1 LGKAETESDMSNQE
15 MQFADPDWKPSQK
28 LDAKTGTQE
37 QETFIPEPIN
47 ADSRERW
54 NAAPPPPPRQEM
66 YTGLPPYAGATPRQ
80 PVRGQYRQG
89 PYRRGG
95 RGIWFWVIL
104 AFIIISLMGG
114 GFGSAFNRFGDGN
127 RFGSPGFNGPQSIV
141 ESPRVFHVSGTPTVV
156 INDDNGTVIVQSSGN
171 TGSVTIQD
179 TKIAGPFGGPNNS
192 QVSSSLSPDGNT
204 INVNVQNSGQGSVA
218 LTVMVPQG
226 TSLQLNTSSGDIT
239 VDGVSGQVAL
249 QTDSGNVS
257 ATNDTFSGT
266 STIKTNS
273 GDVGLSQTTLSNAAT
288 ISTQSGDI
296 NFTVPADSAFHLS
309 ASTNSGSINTPD
321 FPNVKVQ
328 NNNSGSG
335 GTANGN
341 VGNASQGQGATV
353 TLTTYSGDINVHQ

>member
-1 LGKAETESDMSNQE
+1 MSNQE

-54 NAAPPPPPRQEM
+54 NATPPPPPRQEM
-66 YTGLPPYAGATPRQ
+66 YTGLPPYAGATPQQ

-114 GFGSAFNRFGDGN
+114 GFGSAFNRSFGPDFRMGQPHSSSVADLA
-127 RFGSPGFNGPQSIV
+127 RTFT
-141 ESPRVFHVSGTPTVV
+141 VSGPPTVV
-156 INDDNGTVIVQSSGN
+156 INSDGGTINVQTSPDAS
-171 TGSVTIQD
+171 SVTVQD
-179 TKIAGPFGGPNNS
+179 TKNAGPFGDANNL
-192 QVSSSLSPDGNT
+192 QVNYNKQGNT
-204 INVNVQNSGQGSVA
+204 INAIVQGGGQGSVDF
-218 LTVMVPQG
+218 TVTVPQD

-239 VDGVSGQVAL
+239 VDGVSGQVTL
-249 QTDSGNVS
+249 QTDSGNVN

-266 STIKTNS
+266 STITTNS
-273 GDVGLSQTTLSNAAT
+273 GDVGLSQTTLGNATT
-288 ISTQSGDI
+288 ISTQSGNI
-296 NFTVPADSAFHLS
+296 NFTVPAGSAFHLN
-309 ASTNSGSINTPD
+309 ASTNSGSVDTGD
-321 FPNVKVQ
+321 FPSVKQ
-328 NNNSGSG
+328 TNNQG
-335 GTANGN
+335 GTQATGN

-353 TLTTYSGDINVHQ
+353 TLNTGSGDINVHRGP

>member
-47 ADSRERW
+47 ADSRGRW
-54 NAAPPPPPRQEM
+54 NTPPPRQEM
-66 YTGLPPYAGATPRQ
+66 YTGLPPYAGATPQQ

-114 GFGSAFNRFGDGN
+114 GFGSVFRSVDRFGG
-127 RFGSPGFNGPQSIV
+127 PPFNGPQSIV
-141 ESPRVFHVSGTPTVV
+141 ESPRVFNVSGVPTVV
-156 INDDNGTVIVQSSGN
+156 INDDNGTVIVQSSDN
-171 TGSVTIQD
+171 PKSVTVQD
-179 TKIAGPFGGPNNS
+179 TKIASPFDGPNNS
-192 QVSSSLSPDGNT
+192 QVISSLGSDGNT
-204 INVNVQNSGQGSVA
+204 LIVTVQNSGQGSVA
-218 LTVMVPQG
+218 LNVMVPQG

-249 QTDSGNVS
+249 QTDSGNVN

-266 STIKTNS
+266 STVKTNS
-273 GDVGLSQTTLSNAAT
+273 GDVSLNQTTLSNAAT
-288 ISTQSGDI
+288 ISTQSGNI
-296 NFTVPADSAFHLS
+296 NFTVPANPAFHLN
-309 ASTNSGSINTPD
+309 ASTNSGTINTPD
-321 FPNVKVQ
+321 FPSVKQ
-328 NNNSGSG
+328 TNNQA
-335 GTANGN
+335 GTQATGN
-341 VGNASQGQGATV
+341 VGTASQGQGATV
-353 TLTTYSGDINVHQ
+353 TLNTDSGDINLNQGP